1 MNICFLKIR
10 NTESVTSSS
19 QQKLHVLQKEQFSK
33 LLTSGPGE
41 GSFALSMVIKEVV
54 AAGIM
59 IMGVRDPI
67 KTEFSRYQIGYL
79 KEL

>member
-1 MNICFLKIR
+1 MCQAIYSPDVIISFRECSCGGYYYYSTIDEESVFR

-41 GSFALSMVIKEVV
+41 GPLH
-54 AAGIM
+54 
-59 IMGVRDPI
+59 
-67 KTEFSRYQIGYL
+67 
-79 KEL
+79 